1 MANGNKM
8 LKDMRPRVPTTGLRS
23 KNPMM
28 THQLNRPRGLA
39 DQLSPTAAIINPAS
53 RGGMRSGYSPQ
64 SNPTLTQRPSGPRP
78 GTGAIAPGTMVRRTG
93 MVRKPREAPRMQRTQ
108 FVGGMP
114 SAVRVSYN
122 PFSFME
128 DGSGV
133 SANIN
138 RPQVQESS
146 KFPELE
152 QLAPASYAKGGDV
165 DTVPAWLQP
174 GEFVIDRAHTQQ
186 IKKAKGGELEKAI
199 DGIIEDIKLGRRP
212 GDRPVEGRTDFTDG
226 GTVTKDMEP
235 GYQLGGNVEDQEPV
249 RKKVRSGEVDKPWYN
264 PTGWFGDKKKTIYR
278 DSRGGYLE
286 GEQAADAQ
294 QAIYDAE
301 YEQAKREREQM
312 RREQAASAQAREQ
325 QARSLEAMR
334 AASARRTDLAREQG
348 AELQR
353 RAGEVAAKEQR
364 TATAQAA
371 RLALSRASVQPVESS
386 LSTASQLQLRSALQG
401 AIIRSQAELE
411 AQRMSLAAEMQQV
424 QDEINIANQEFGLAV
439 NREDREFALSRQRE
453 AQNRQAY
460 LAQQSALLNMRLQK
474 AQQPGF
480 WESLVPGLIQGAFT
494 VAGAYFGGPIGGMVG
509 NRVGAAA
516 TSAYLP
522 SATAQNN
529 YNAFAAQQ
537 AYGSLG
543 GPSSGFASPN
553 TIGVSPSLPSISGN
567 IA

>member
-8 LKDMRPRVPTTGLRS
+8 LKDMKPRAPTTGLIPSSALSGTRNIPFS
-23 KNPMM
+23 RAG
-28 THQLNRPRGLA
+28 LGPRGSSARRLA
-39 DQLSPTAAIINPAS
+39 AETITQGPSQPPPSIGTGRIASPTIRA
-53 RGGMRSGYSPQ
+53 G
-64 SNPTLTQRPSGPRP
+64 
-78 GTGAIAPGTMVRRTG
+78 MVRR
-93 MVRKPREAPRMQRTQ
+93 RREAPRMQRTQ
-108 FVGGMP
+108 FVGGRP

-122 PFSFME
+122 PFDFMS

-133 SANIN
+133 SPNIN
-138 RPQVQESS
+138 RPGTEAPS
-146 KFPELE
+146 KFAELE
-152 QLAPASYAKGGDV
+152 NLVEPGSYAKGGDV

-174 GEFVIDRAHTQQ
+174 GEFVIDKAHTQQ

-235 GYQLGGNVEDQEPV
+235 GYQLGGDVEDKEPV
-249 RKKVRSGEVDKPWYN
+249 RKMVKSGEVDRHFLDPRRLGGGS
-264 PTGWFGDKKKTIYR
+264 TRTIYR
-278 DSRGGYLE
+278 DAEGGRLDNDE
-286 GEQAADAQ
+286 EARALQS
-294 QAIYDAE
+294 IYDAQYNQE
-301 YEQAKREREQM
+301 VRERAQMKRERE
-312 RREQAASAQAREQ
+312 ASEEAKRQ

-334 AASARRTDLAREQG
+334 AASRRGVGLAKERG

-364 TATAQAA
+364 ANTAQAA
-371 RLALSRASVQPVESS
+371 RMALSRASVQPVEAS

-424 QDEINIANQEFGLAV
+424 QDEIRISGREFELAANNEA
-439 NREDREFALSRQRE
+439 REFALSRQRE

-494 VAGAYFGGPIGGMVG
+494 VAGAYFGGPIGGMIG

-516 TSAYLP
+516 TSAYTP
-522 SATAQNN
+522 SATAANN
-529 YNAFAAQQ
+529 YSAFAEQQ

-543 GPSSGFASPN
+543 R
-553 TIGVSPSLPSISGN
+553 SPSMFYSGSTPAEAEAAAALYN
-567 IA
+567 Q